1 MYAVSSVGH
10 VRRLSEEYRIM
21 DSGLLT
27 IGYGHEHEH
36 IQLEIDTH
44 HFYSW
49 LSEKAQIPYE
59 IYGRCL
65 SLRIFYI

>member
-1 MYAVSSVGH
+1 
-10 VRRLSEEYRIM
+10 M

-65 SLRIFYI
+65 LLRIFYI